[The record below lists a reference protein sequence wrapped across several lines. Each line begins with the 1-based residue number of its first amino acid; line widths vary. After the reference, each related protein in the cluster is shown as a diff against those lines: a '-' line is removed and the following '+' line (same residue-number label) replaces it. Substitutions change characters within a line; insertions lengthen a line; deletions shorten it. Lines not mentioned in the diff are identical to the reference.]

1 MINMQTASWLPNI
14 PKPVQ
19 DRMQFLEERDAKDRK
34 NGTAHIK
41 RLRQIPPETGMLL
54 ALLAASAPEGQV
66 LEIGTSGG
74 YSTLWLALAC
84 RKRGDRATTF
94 ELLPDKADLARET
107 FAKAQVDDV
116 VDLVHGDARSRI
128 KDYEEVAFCFLDA
141 EKEMYTEFYGEIVTN
156 LVRGGILVADNVIS
170 HREELAEFIEEAR
183 GDKSMDSVLLPVGKG
198 LLISVKRK

>member
-1 MINMQTASWLPNI
+1 MINTPTTSWLRNI
-14 PKPVQ
+14 PKPIQ
-19 DRMQFLEERDAKDRK
+19 ERMQFLEERDAKDRK
-34 NGTAHIK
+34 DGTAHIK

-54 ALLAASAPEGQV
+54 ALLASSAPNGQV

-84 RKRGDRATTF
+84 RKRGDRVTTF
-94 ELLPDKADLARET
+94 ELLPDKADIARET

-128 KDYEEVAFCFLDA
+128 KDYEEVSFCFLDA
-141 EKEMYTEFYGEIVTN
+141 EKEMYTEFYDEIVIN
-156 LVRGGILVADNVIS
+156 LVRGGILVADNVVS

-183 GDKSMDSVLLPVGKG
+183 RDKNMDSVLLPVGKG
-198 LLISVKRK
+198 LLVSVKRK

>member
-1 MINMQTASWLPNI
+1 MINMQTASWLLNI

-54 ALLAASAPEGQV
+54 ALLAASAPDGQV